1 MNVSIFFFF
10 LSLFVQHY
18 VSSRGL
24 FQYYGLGDV
33 QLDSSWVA
41 EVFTKEFKRCN
52 SYWTPHYM
60 AA

>member
-52 SYWTPHYM
+52 SY
-60 AA
+60 